1 MKLFFYQPKSLKTAL
16 LLSLFLT
23 ILFAPSCKK
32 SHSDIGQIVFKET
45 RNKIFK
51 DIETDAFI
59 EKFKESFNQ
68 QKGKFK
74 NPKFLAALYEA
85 NDFEPIMLMRNLP
98 DRKLEKAVSLLN
110 DAGAHGLSPESFEA
124 SRLNELLAKMYAKK
138 EVKSIDEAYQLLI
151 DLELGAANAFTNYSN
166 AIQFGMV
173 SPRRIFAQ
181 YYTETKRPDSLSFMS
196 VFETKDLNVFLDSIQ
211 PKSKEYLTLQKAL
224 KDNVQVPGTNN
235 EESKR
240 ILIVNLERL
249 RWKNA
254 PTEKKYVWVNIPD
267 FRLDVIENGKSVLNM
282 KVCVGEGRNQDYTDK
297 LVEYDENDLK
307 KDRPF
312 NRETPQ
318 LKSIIHSVQV
328 NPVWNIPESI
338 ATNEIT
344 KFAAKD
350 PYYLSN
356 NNIDVFLDGNLI
368 EDTETI
374 DWSAADAGKTY
385 TFKQRPGADNALG
398 KIKFLFN
405 NQSSV
410 YLHDTPS
417 KAAFNQSM
425 RAVSHGCVRV
435 EKPLELATALF
446 GEGSKLEKIKS
457 GMAGKRTEAEDIAL
471 TNKTP
476 VYLTYFTCWVDDKGV
491 IQFRK
496 DVYGLDIV
504 LYTYLQRMS

>member
-1 MKLFFYQPKSLKTAL
+1 MKSNRHLSITYRNGL
-16 LLSLFLT
+16 LLIICSIFFTLQ
-23 ILFAPSCKK
+23 SCKK
-32 SHSDIGQIVFKET
+32 SHSDIGQAVFKET

-51 DIETDAFI
+51 DIETDVFI
-59 EKFKESFNQ
+59 ERFKESFDR
-68 QKGKFK
+68 QKSKFK

-85 NDFEPIMLMRNLP
+85 HDFEPLILMRDLP
-98 DRKLEKAVSLLN
+98 NHKLEKAVAILN
-110 DAGAHGLSPESFEA
+110 DSHAHGLKPESFQGD
-124 SRLNELLAKMYAKK
+124 RLNELLKK
-138 EVKSIDEAYQLLI
+138 VYDKKAIKSVDEAYQLLI
-151 DLELGAANAFTNYSN
+151 DLELTAANSITNYSN

-173 SPRRIFAQ
+173 SPRKIFAQ
-181 YYTETKRPDSLSFMS
+181 YYTETKRPDSSTFMS
-196 VFETKDLNVFLDSIQ
+196 VFETKDLTLFLDSIQ

-224 KDNVQVPGTNN
+224 KDNIQVPGTNK
-235 EESKR
+235 EESER
-240 ILIVNLERL
+240 IIIVNLERL
-249 RWKNA
+249 RWKNT
-254 PTEKKYVWVNIPD
+254 PSEEKYVWVNIPD
-267 FRLDVIENGKSVLNM
+267 FRLDVIEKGKSVLNM
-282 KVCVGEGRNQDYTDK
+282 KVCVGEGRNQDYKDK

-356 NNIDVFLDGNLI
+356 HNIDVFLNGKI
-368 EDTETI
+368 VEDTETI
-374 DWSAADAGKTY
+374 DWSSADAGKTY
-385 TFKQRPGADNALG
+385 SFKQRPGEDNALG

-405 NQSSV
+405 NESSV

-417 KAAFNQSM
+417 KAAFNQTM

-435 EKPLELATALF
+435 EKPFELAQALF
-446 GEGSKLEKIKS
+446 GEGSKLEKIKA
-457 GMAGKRTEAEDIAL
+457 GMEGKRADAENIAL
-471 TNKTP
+471 SDKVP
-476 VYLTYFTCWVDDKGV
+476 VYLTYATCWVDSGGV
-491 IQFRK
+491 LQFRK

-504 LYTYLQRMS
+504 LYTYLQRVG

>member
-1 MKLFFYQPKSLKTAL
+1 MKLLFSQIKLPKAVL
-16 LLSLFLT
+16 LLSVCLTLF
-23 ILFAPSCKK
+23 ILPSCKK
-32 SHSDIGQIVFKET
+32 SHSEIGQIVFKET
-45 RNKIFK
+45 KNKIFK
-51 DIETDAFI
+51 DIETDVFI
-59 EKFKESFNQ
+59 ERFKESFNQ
-68 QKGKFK
+68 QKNKYK
-74 NPKFLAALYEA
+74 NPKFLAALYES
-85 NDFEPIMLMRNLP
+85 NDFEPILLMRDLP
-98 DRKLEKAVSLLN
+98 NQKLSKAVDILS
-110 DAGAHGLSPESFEA
+110 DAHAHGLNPKSF
-124 SRLNELLAKMYAKK
+124 SVGRLNELLNKIYKK
-138 EVKSIDEAYQLLI
+138 RAIKSIDEAYQVLI
-151 DLELGAANAFTNYSN
+151 DLELTAANSITNYSN
-166 AIQFGMV
+166 ALQFGVV
-173 SPRRIFAQ
+173 SPRRIYAQ
-181 YYTETKRPDSLSFMS
+181 YYTETKRPDSASFMS
-196 VFETKDLNVFLDSIQ
+196 VFKTKDLDLFLDSIQ
-211 PKSKEYLTLQKAL
+211 PKGKEYLTLQKAL
-224 KDNVQVPGTNN
+224 KDNIQVPGTNK
-235 EESKR
+235 EESER
-240 ILIVNLERL
+240 VLIVNLERL

-267 FRLDVIENGKSVLNM
+267 FRLDVIENGRSVLNM

-297 LVEYDENDLK
+297 LIEYDENDLK

-318 LKSIIHSVQV
+318 LKSLIHSVQV

-338 ATNEIT
+338 ATNEIS
-344 KFAAKD
+344 KFAASD

-356 NNIDVFLDGNLI
+356 HNIDVFLDGQLI

-374 DWSAADAGKTY
+374 DWSSVDAGKTY

-417 KAAFNQSM
+417 KEPFNQSM

-446 GEGSKLEKIKS
+446 GEGAKLEKIKS
-457 GMAGKRTEAEDIAL
+457 GMEGKRTTAEDIAL
-471 TNKTP
+471 PNKIP
-476 VYLTYFTCWVDDKGV
+476 VYLTYFTCWVDEQGV

-504 LYTYLQRMS
+504 LYTYLQKMS